1 MAVPAFGTL
10 SMLAIA
16 QEALYGTYGSG
27 TITGPISIYDM
38 VNGGNTNGSGNSY
51 PTVNA
56 GCDPNPTNRGYTY
69 FTCQLKSSPN
79 TSFGVWFTGTLAN
92 FGTGDTV
99 YTDSGGNST
108 LSAGDYF
115 VIAASGGIN
124 FRSFFGCSDQDCPS
138 FTVNS
143 SGVITS
149 TACGCP

>member
-1 MAVPAFGTL
+1 
-10 SMLAIA
+10 
-16 QEALYGTYGSG
+16 
-27 TITGPISIYDM
+27 
-38 VNGGNTNGSGNSY
+38 
-51 PTVNA
+51 
-56 GCDPNPTNRGYTY
+56 
-69 FTCQLKSSPN
+69 
-79 TSFGVWFTGTLAN
+79 LAN